1 MKLLTMEC
9 IYDPADHIGNDD
21 ECQAGGFE
29 GKEEYFIKLETKAE
43 WRVLENYVSYGVDLS
58 ALNSMIRTTGN
69 NVNVMGDDDI
79 YFYFDPDQ
87 KEPAVGEQYTDA
99 DDLVWERVA

>member
-9 IYDPADHIGNDD
+9 IYDPADHIRNDD
-21 ECQAGGFE
+21 ECQAGGLE
-29 GKEEYFIKLETKAE
+29 GKEEYFVKLETKAE

-58 ALNSMIRTTGN
+58 ALNSMIRTAGDE
-69 NVNVMGDDDI
+69 VMGDHDI
-79 YFYFDPDQ
+79 YFYFNPDQ

-99 DDLVWERVA
+99 DKLIWERRG